1 MKDRVLDQFRQ
12 SIAKHRDDLMQ
23 WLNDTENKKSIH
35 LGTAAVSEVLAEM
48 EEFKAL
54 LRQIDDNAFGRCVVC
69 DGEVELERLEQDYSK
84 NICLDCYSEEQLRE
98 LERDLE
104 LAAKVQQQL
113 LPACVP
119 SIEGIGFAVKYAS
132 AHVVGGDYHDFF
144 ILKNGQQGFAI
155 GDVMGKGLA
164 ASMLMSNL
172 QASLRILGP
181 DYDRPDQ
188 LTDHL
193 NRLFRCNLKLIRF
206 ISLFIGALDVSN
218 HKLYYCNAGH
228 HAPLLWQL
236 SDKDIRW
243 LSPTAPAIG
252 LIAEPEF
259 KYESIPVS
267 TGDLLVLYT
276 DGLIEARNQ
285 YKQEFGEQRLAGFIK
300 ENHQLSAEDFVDR
313 LWKLLKDYTA
323 HNFDDTTLMAIKFR

>member
-1 MKDRVLDQFRQ
+1 MNNRVLDQFRE
-12 SIAKHRDDLMQ
+12 SIAKHRDDLMH
-23 WLNDTENKKSIH
+23 WLNDTEKKKSIH

-54 LRQIDDNAFGRCVVC
+54 LRQIDDNVFGRCVVC
-69 DGEVELERLEQDYSK
+69 NGEVELERLEQDYST
-84 NICLDCYSEEQLRE
+84 NVCLDCYSEEQLRE

-119 SIEGIGFAVKYAS
+119 SIERIGFAVKYAS

-181 DYDRPDQ
+181 GYDRLDR
-188 LTDHL
+188 LSDHL

-206 ISLFIGALDVSN
+206 ISLFIGALDVIN
-218 HKLYYCNAGH
+218 HTLYYCNAGH
-228 HAPLLWQL
+228 HAPMLWQ
-236 SDKDIRW
+236 STDNDIRW

-259 KYESIPVS
+259 KYETVQVS

-285 YKQEFGEQRLAGFIK
+285 SNQEFSEKRLAAFIR
-300 ENHQLSAEDFVDR
+300 ENHQLTADDFVDK
-313 LWKLLKDYTA
+313 LWKLLKDYA
-323 HNFDDTTLMAIKFR
+323 VHNFDDITLLAIKFQ